1 MGPAQ
6 LRKRIDMSVTKLT
19 DIMRTVSAEA
29 HRLALRED
37 ASVDHE
43 QIGSV
48 VAAASKLASA
58 VKAFKDKAPPG
69 AIHALSRELDTM
81 MKTLDNMAVNPATYV
96 SRERKHVKL
105 AAVHERAHISNAHR
119 RNSGV

>member
-1 MGPAQ
+1 MPQNPSAQ
-6 LRKRIDMSVTKLT
+6 PPLLSFDHFIVHWAGDRPD
-19 DIMRTVSAEA
+19 
-29 HRLALRED
+29 RLALRED